1 MQTYQLLIGANNTT
15 KELETSKIISITSKH
30 FDGFN
35 LSESLG
41 FWQGI
46 QEKTAN
52 LTIATDKPL
61 LIERLANILKLELKQ
76 DAVAVLTVGNMDFI

>member
-1 MQTYQLLIGANNTT
+1 MNTYTLLIGSNNTT
-15 KELETSKIISITSKH
+15 KQLETEKIISIASKH

-35 LSESLG
+35 LSETLG
-41 FWQGI
+41 YWQGI

-61 LIERLANILKLELKQ
+61 LIEKLAKLLKKELKQ
-76 DAVAVLTVGNMDFI
+76 DAVAVLKIGNMEFI